1 MRVIIVED
9 SVLLAEGLALLLNTE
24 GHEVVATAGTAE
36 EFHRAVADHRPDI
49 AVVDIR
55 LPPTFRDE
63 GVRAAI
69 QVRRDHPGQPILVL
83 SQYVEQTYATELLAG
98 GGGGI
103 GYLLK
108 DRVARVS
115 EFVDALERVARGG
128 TAMDPEVIAQLLVR
142 RHAHPIDSLTPRERE
157 VLSLMAEGH
166 SNTDI
171 AATLVVTERAVHKHV
186 GNIFAK
192 LGLPP
197 SDSGH
202 RRVLAVLAYL
212 SGV

>member
-1 MRVIIVED
+1 MIIVED
-9 SVLLAEGLALLLNTE
+9 SVLLAEGLTLLLNTE
-24 GHEVVATAGTAE
+24 GHEVVATVGTAE
-36 EFHRAVADHRPDI
+36 EFHGAVDEHRPDI

-128 TAMDPEVIAQLLVR
+128 TAMDPEVIAQLLIR
-142 RHAHPIDSLTPRERE
+142 RHAHPIDTLTPRERE

-171 AATLVVTERAVHKHV
+171 ATTLVVTERAVHKHV

-212 SGV
+212 SGT

>member
-1 MRVIIVED
+1 M
-9 SVLLAEGLALLLNTE
+9 
-24 GHEVVATAGTAE
+24 
-36 EFHRAVADHRPDI
+36 
-49 AVVDIR
+49 VDIR

-63 GVRAAI
+63 GVRAAV

-115 EFVDALERVARGG
+115 EFVDALERVAKGG

-171 AATLVVTERAVHKHV
+171 A
-186 GNIFAK
+186 GQP
-192 LGLPP
+192 G
-197 SDSGH
+197 GH
-202 RRVLAVLAYL
+202 RAGRAQARRQHLRQARPAPERQRPPAGAGRP
-212 SGV
+212 GVPVGT

>member
-9 SVLLAEGLALLLNTE
+9 SVLLAEGLTLLLTTE
-24 GHEVVATAGTAE
+24 GHEVAATVGTAE
-36 EFHRAVADHRPDI
+36 EFHRAVDEHRPDI

-63 GVRAAI
+63 GVRAAVE
-69 QVRRDHPGQPILVL
+69 VRRVHPGQPILVL

-115 EFVDALERVARGG
+115 EFVDALERVAKGG

-171 AATLVVTERAVHKHV
+171 AASLVVTERAVHKHV

>member
-9 SVLLAEGLALLLNTE
+9 SVLLAEGLTLLLTTE
-24 GHEVVATAGTAE
+24 GHEVVATVGTAE
-36 EFHRAVADHRPDI
+36 EFHTAVAEHRPDI

-63 GVRAAI
+63 GVRAAVE
-69 QVRRDHPGQPILVL
+69 VRRVHPGQPILVL

-115 EFVDALERVARGG
+115 EFVDALERVAKGG

-171 AATLVVTERAVHKHV
+171 ATTLVVTERAVHKHV

-197 SDSGH
+197 SDGGH

>member
-9 SVLLAEGLALLLNTE
+9 SVLLAEGLTLLLNTE
-24 GHEVVATAGTAE
+24 GHEVVATVGTAE
-36 EFHRAVADHRPDI
+36 EFHGAVDEHRPDI

-128 TAMDPEVIAQLLVR
+128 TAMDPEVIAQLLIR
-142 RHAHPIDSLTPRERE
+142 RHAHPIDTLTPRERE

-171 AATLVVTERAVHKHV
+171 ATTLVVTERAVHKHV

-212 SGV
+212 SGT

>member
-9 SVLLAEGLALLLNTE
+9 SVLLAEGLTLLLNTE
-24 GHEVVATAGTAE
+24 GHEVVATVGTADK
-36 EFHRAVADHRPDI
+36 FHAAVDEHRPDI

-63 GVRAAI
+63 GVRAAVE
-69 QVRRDHPGQPILVL
+69 VRRVHPGQPILVL

-115 EFVDALERVARGG
+115 EFVEALERVAKGG

-157 VLSLMAEGH
+157 VLSLMAEGR
-166 SNTDI
+166 SNADI
-171 AATLVVTERAVHKHV
+171 AASLVVTERAVHKHV